1 MLGYYGEIIN
11 SACSFPT
18 APHHN
23 VCLEKDLKS
32 TPSITFLLWPQRHR
46 PRDQWVIAWQ
56 SQFAR
61 EKCAR
66 YLCFNEI
73 ARKEVVVLHRKHSCD
88 CFERQQVVAVPCS
101 VVYYRS
107 TTASSGSHLP
117 TCREILN
124 DWRLSATDIN

>member
-73 ARKEVVVLHRKHSCD
+73 ARKEVVVLHQKHSCD

-101 VVYYRS
+101 
-107 TTASSGSHLP
+107 
-117 TCREILN
+117 
-124 DWRLSATDIN
+124 